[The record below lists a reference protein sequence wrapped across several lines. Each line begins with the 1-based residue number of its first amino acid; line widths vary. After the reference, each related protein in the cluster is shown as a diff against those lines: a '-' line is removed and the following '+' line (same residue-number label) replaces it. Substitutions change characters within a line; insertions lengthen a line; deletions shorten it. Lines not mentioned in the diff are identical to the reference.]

1 MASYKRFEDT
11 PAWRLSQDYAYAIFE
26 ITREECFKYRGDLV
40 NQLRRAAL
48 SISNNIAEGFARG
61 TTKDFLN
68 FLYISRGSCAETR
81 SMLYFALK
89 FPEMAAL
96 RERLTAL
103 LADGDKLGAQLWGW
117 IDTLQNSDIEGMR
130 AYTDERRDE
139 HEREVVRVDAP
150 KRLSA
155 AEYSRI
161 AQEQGD
167 AAARKE
173 QTRRMAAWIDALGA
187 EDERLTARAKEKGA
201 PTCERCG
208 AVMALRHSKTGS
220 KFWGCTKYPACTFTK
235 PYQPKRLSIDN

>member
-26 ITREECFKYRGDLV
+26 ITREECFRYRGDLV

-81 SMLYFALK
+81 SMLHFALK
-89 FPEMAAL
+89 FPEMTGC
-96 RERLTAL
+96 RDRLMAL

-117 IDTLQNSDIEGMR
+117 IDSLQNSDIEGLR

-139 HEREVVRVDAP
+139 HEREVVRTATP
-150 KRLSA
+150 KRLSD
-155 AEYSRI
+155 AEYGRI
-161 AQEQGD
+161 AREQGD
-167 AAARKE
+167 EAARKE
-173 QTRRMAAWIDALGA
+173 QARRMAAWLDSLDAN
-187 EDERLTARAKEKGA
+187 DERLVARAKEKGA

-208 AVMALRHSKTGS
+208 AVMTLRHSKTGS
-220 KFWGCTKYPACTFTK
+220 KFWGCTKYPACTFTM
-235 PYQPKRLSIDN
+235 PCQPKRSSIDD